1 MPWFT
6 KIKKEEGKFRLFRPY
21 SRPFPACFGR
31 FRPVSVVSA
40 TSRYDPIWSI
50 RPDFGRISLVQHESK
65 PIQHESKPIQHESS
79 CIGANWAASMQI
91 KPSRRESEKKK
102 KKADTDRH
110 AGNRIG
116 RRVPRRTRVRHL
128 WCHVRAFYPIS
139 KYLTPYAEK
148 FDSLLNLHASSRL
161 LQSFMI

>member
-1 MPWFT
+1 MIH
-6 KIKKEEGKFRLFRPY
+6 KNKERRRQVSAVPAIFKAVSGMF
-21 SRPFPACFGR
+21 RPFPACF
-31 FRPVSVVSA
+31 
-40 TSRYDPIWSI
+40 SRIGYQPI
-50 RPDFGRISLVQHESK
+50 RPNMVDTARFWPNQPSSARIEANSARIEPHRCK
-65 PIQHESKPIQHESS
+65 SS
-79 CIGANWAASMQI
+79 RVGVNL
-91 KPSRRESEKKK
+91 RKKK